1 MTTHP
6 FTTVTA
12 IADRD
17 VAVLEKGSTEAVGD
31 VDTVILAGWHRPVTD
46 LYFAL
51 KGCGVPVERIG
62 DAVASRTM
70 MDAVHEGERAARRI
84 DSAAA
89 PIFVPTAAVSFARR

>member
-1 MTTHP
+1 
-6 FTTVTA
+6 
-12 IADRD
+12 
-17 VAVLEKGSTEAVGD
+17 

-51 KGCGVPVERIG
+51 KGRGVPIERVG

-84 DSAAA
+84 PGGPADIETAAAA
-89 PIFVPTAAVSFARR
+89 PAFAGR